1 MWWGIGSSRKLYV
14 FWDRLIVFLFCF
26 CSQAY
31 ENRRWCTIF
40 FFVSYAFRLAT
51 GLEETTTHG
60 ECNVHAC
67 MQSEPSDVC
76 FLFCFCFL
84 FFLFQGEKEERS
96 GRLSGEGLNTYLP
109 TSLPTWLY

>member
-40 FFVSYAFRLAT
+40 FFVSYANGSGRNDHPRRMQHTCMHAIRTKRRLF
-51 GLEETTTHG
+51 
-60 ECNVHAC
+60 
-67 MQSEPSDVC
+67 S
-76 FLFCFCFL
+76 FLFLFS
-84 FFLFQGEKEERS
+84 FFLFQGEEKEERS

-109 TSLPTWLY
+109 TSLSTWLY